1 MADTE
6 WPFPARSRPQAEKLR
21 FDLAAALRSVVLVHA
36 EVPEEA
42 FTAEALGTE
51 RIGHGILIEPGNVVL
66 TIGYLIV
73 EATTIWL
80 TAADGSVVPGHTLAY
95 DQVTGFGLI
104 MPLGRLEGPTL
115 PRGSAES
122 LAPGDPVLVAGHG
135 TPDQTLAAKV
145 TSRREFAG
153 DWEYLLD
160 HAIFSTPAHLQWGG
174 AALLGEEGHLLG
186 VGSLLVQD
194 TRDNEIVAANMFVP
208 IDLIEPILDD
218 MLKLGR
224 PSRPARPWLG
234 LYATPMK
241 GHLVV
246 GGLAQGGPA
255 QKAGVQ
261 LGDVVVEIG
270 GQPVTD
276 LADLLRRVWS
286 QGPAGT
292 QIPLTLMRETGTS
305 LVRVTSADR
314 EDFLLKPRRH

>member
-1 MADTE
+1 MADTL
-6 WPFPARSRPQAEKLR
+6 PARSSRPQPDQLR
-21 FDLAAALRSVVLVHA
+21 FDLSAALRSIVLVHA
-36 EVPEEA
+36 EVPQEA
-42 FTAEALGTE
+42 FTAEVLGTG

-104 MPLGRLEGPTL
+104 MPLGRLDAPTL
-115 PRGSAES
+115 PRGSAEH

-135 TPDQTLAAKV
+135 SEEQTLAAKV
-145 TSRREFAG
+145 SSRREFAG

-160 HAIFSTPAHLQWGG
+160 NAIFSTPEHREWGG
-174 AALLGEEGHLLG
+174 AALLSQEGKLLG

-208 IDLIEPILDD
+208 IDLLEPILED
-218 MLKLGR
+218 MITLGR
-224 PSRPARPWLG
+224 PSRPPRPWLG

-246 GGLAQGGPA
+246 SRLVRNGPA
-255 QKAGVQ
+255 QRAGVQ
-261 LGDVVVEIG
+261 LGDVVVEVG
-270 GQPVTD
+270 GQPVSD
-276 LADLLRRVWS
+276 LAGLFRRVWS

-292 QIPLTLMRETGTS
+292 AIPMTVMRDTGTAQ
-305 LVRVTSADR
+305 VRVNSADR
-314 EDFLLKPRRH
+314 DDFLLKPRRH